1 MATQEPSLLK
11 KLLFRVDG
19 TADSEKVE
27 FTSARGQKWQAELCL
42 HSGTNPQSPRLMV
55 MFRNRS
61 RPRDRQRYTLVPPG
75 YSKVPSEAAKQLS
88 EDDLQQLL
96 ASSVEV

>member
-1 MATQEPSLLK
+1 MATKERSLLK
-11 KLLFRVDG
+11 KLLYRFDG
-19 TADSEKVE
+19 AADSKKVK
-27 FTSARGQKWQAELCL
+27 FTSAGGQEWQAELCL

-61 RPRDRQRYTLVPPG
+61 RPHDRNRYTLVPPG
-75 YSKVPSEAAKQLS
+75 YSKVPSEAAKELS

>member
-11 KLLFRVDG
+11 KLLFRIDG

-27 FTSARGQKWQAELCL
+27 FTSAGGQKWQAELCL
-42 HSGTNPQSPRLMV
+42 YSGTNPQSPRLLV
-55 MFRNRS
+55 MFRNRT
-61 RPRDRQRYTLVPPG
+61 RLNDRQRYTHVPPG
-75 YSKVPSEAAKQLS
+75 YSKVPSEAAKELS
-88 EDDLQQLL
+88 EDDLQKML

>member
-1 MATQEPSLLK
+1 MATKERSLLK
-11 KLLFRVDG
+11 KLLYRFDG
-19 TADSEKVE
+19 AADSKKVK
-27 FTSARGQKWQAELCL
+27 FTSAGGHEWQAELCL

-61 RPRDRQRYTLVPPG
+61 RPHDRNRYTLVPPG
-75 YSKVPSEAAKQLS
+75 YSKVPSEAAKELS
-88 EDDLQQLL
+88 EDDLRQLL

>member
-19 TADSEKVE
+19 AADSKKVE
-27 FTSARGQKWQAELCL
+27 FTSVRGQKWQAELCL

-55 MFRNRS
+55 MFRNRT
-61 RPRDRQRYTLVPPG
+61 RPHDRQRYTLVPPG
-75 YSKVPSEAAKQLS
+75 YSKIPSEAAKQLS